1 MFLLGLPAALTV
13 SILAG
18 CGNVASVD
26 YGDCLKEEG
35 RWVMVTVPSSWPN
48 GLGLDGQP
56 ALTLTNTGG
65 VSIRNQYVVSCT
77 EWQYPT
83 GKPTTLR

>member
-1 MFLLGLPAALTV
+1 
-13 SILAG
+13 
-18 CGNVASVD
+18 
-26 YGDCLKEEG
+26 
-35 RWVMVTVPSSWPN
+35 MVTVPSSWPN